1 MQLPVL
7 SLLILAFTSVISA
20 QSFLPPALPLITRSP
35 YLNAWSDIRAL
46 KPNNWP
52 NFWTSNHTLGW
63 SGFIRVDGDLYEW
76 LGAAMSNPTLKF
88 TLADG
93 KKKDSATVND
103 VIITPTRTIYIM
115 TAGAVQF
122 NVTFL
127 SPIEPD
133 DVVLQSF
140 PFGYVFVDVNSSDGA
155 AHQVQVY
162 SDLSG
167 EWLAFA
173 NNVPIQWETST
184 SPVIAHSAKM
194 SSQNK
199 LQENSNMAQDA
210 TLYHA
215 TNPGDGVTW
224 QTGGHYGLRGW
235 FLDHGSLN
243 NTQDTTFRNIEDNF
257 PVFAFSHDLGSLTGA
272 KSFVYA
278 IGLARNPVIRQASG
292 SGSFDLPPYWSTKY
306 KSVDE
311 GLQAFLA
318 DADNAKARAIK
329 LDGKIQ
335 TDAQKISPPYSDV
348 VSLATRQ
355 TLAGVE
361 TVVGPSNSIF
371 MFLKDVGSSTR
382 VNPVETLYAA
392 FPTFLYINPT
402 WCQYLLEPLLQ
413 YQSSSRYTK
422 SYAAPDLG
430 PSYPAADGEPDANAL
445 RSIDDTSA
453 MLIMT
458 WAHARFTGQQGLL
471 NTYYSTLQKWAENL
485 ISSNA
490 LSPSGGAQS
499 ADGLDMNNM
508 TNLAIK
514 GIIGVRSMAEISH
527 TLGKGDDASKYQNQA
542 SSWVESWK
550 TQAFS
555 GGHLTATYGAS
566 NSWALMYNLYA
577 DKLLGMKLVSDDI
590 YDAQDKFYAGQVLS
604 SSKFGLPYDSNA
616 VNSVKSHWT
625 MLTAATTK
633 DTGARDFFIKTVRDK
648 ALDSDNFAAF
658 PTSYNSQDGK
668 SISGRAS
675 PAQGAVYGLLT
686 LNLESKLAG
695 LSGNSGG
702 SSGSK
707 SNTGAIAGGV
717 VGGLAALALLALGI
731 LFYRRRKSDNQ
742 PRDYEEGKGTLATFF
757 SRGGN
762 RSGHGS
768 GNALDDYHPEPIT
781 MPLAT
786 GHSSGFQSQSSYY
799 SPVDPYGGQPGRMSY
814 STSAGSTSNSGAQM
828 LPLAP
833 LRMHNADNMDY
844 QAPPLPRKGD
854 LARIHGTPSTEDIA
868 RHNANSDTLPTS
880 PSVGASSDASQ
891 LRFEVENLRREME
904 EMRSRTMYEPPP
916 QYT

>member
-1 MQLPVL
+1 MT
-7 SLLILAFTSVISA
+7 TS
-20 QSFLPPALPLITRSP
+20 QSFFPSALPIINRSP
-35 YLNAWSDIRAL
+35 YLNVWSDATGL

-52 NFWTSNHTLGW
+52 TFWTSNHTLSW

-76 LGAAMSNPTLKF
+76 LGAAMTNPTLKF

-93 KKKDSATVND
+93 KKKDRATLND
-103 VIITPTRTIYIM
+103 VIITPTRTVYVM
-115 TAGAVQF
+115 TAGAVQL

-140 PFGYVFVDVNSSDGA
+140 PFSYVFVDVNSSDGA

-184 SPVIAHSAKM
+184 SPVITHSAKT

-243 NTQDTTFRNIEDNF
+243 STQDTAFRNIEDNF
-257 PVFAFSHDLGSLTGA
+257 PVFAFSHDLGALTGA

-306 KSVDE
+306 KSVDK
-311 GLQAFLA
+311 GLQVFLA
-318 DADNAKARAIK
+318 DADNAKARAFK
-329 LDGKIQ
+329 LDERIQ
-335 TDAQKISPPYSDV
+335 TDARKISSPYNDV

-371 MFLKDVGSSTR
+371 MFMKDVGGSTR

-402 WCQYLLEPLLQ
+402 WCQYLLEPLLL

-430 PSYPAADGEPDANAL
+430 MSLFNQAL
-445 RSIDDTSA
+445 SGLPKHVFGPQAPHTPPPLENQTLMLYGLSMASPILVYSCFSTQPQLDTSA

-458 WAHARFTGQQGLL
+458 WAHARFTGQQSLL
-471 NTYYSTLQKWAENL
+471 NTYYSTLQKWAEHL

-490 LSPSGGAQS
+490 ASPSGGAQS

-527 TLGKGDDASKYQNQA
+527 TLGKDNDAFKYQDQA
-542 SSWVESWK
+542 LSWVKSWK
-550 TQAFS
+550 TQALS
-555 GGHLTATYGAS
+555 GGHLTATYGAP

-590 YDAQDKFYAGQVLS
+590 YDAQDTFYADQVLS
-604 SSKFGLPYDSNA
+604 SNKFGLPFDSNA
-616 VNSVKSHWT
+616 AGNVKSHWT
-625 MLTAATTK
+625 MLTAATMK
-633 DTGARDFFIKTVRDK
+633 DTGTRDFLIKTVRDK
-648 ALDSDNFAAF
+648 AIDNSSISAF
-658 PTSYNSQDGK
+658 PTSYNSLDGK
-668 SISGRAS
+668 IISGRGS

-686 LNLESKLAG
+686 LNLESKLVG
-695 LSGNSGG
+695 LSGPSNGGRSNSR
-702 SSGSK
+702 K
-707 SNTGAIAGGV
+707 TNTGAIIGGA
-717 VGGLAALALLALGI
+717 VGGLAALALV
-731 LFYRRRKSDNQ
+731 LFGVLLYYRRKQGNRPRYLEQRIARLIGRNGNDSDHSIGDNQ
-742 PRDYEEGKGTLATFF
+742 IEPFVTPLPTKPKP
-757 SRGGN
+757 SPNSN
-762 RSGHGS
+762 RSPK
-768 GNALDDYHPEPIT
+768 NTRNDNHP
-781 MPLAT
+781 
-786 GHSSGFQSQSSYY
+786 
-799 SPVDPYGGQPGRMSY
+799 GQN
-814 STSAGSTSNSGAQM
+814 SAGQK
-828 LPLAP
+828 LPLTPERSQLAHV
-833 LRMHNADNMDY
+833 RN
-844 QAPPLPRKGD
+844 PRVSPGD
-854 LARIHGTPSTEDIA
+854 SAR
-868 RHNANSDTLPTS
+868 PTS
-880 PSVGASSDASQ
+880 PSTVTGLHRDMES
-891 LRFEVENLRREME
+891 LRRDME
-904 EMRSRTMYEPPP
+904 EMRLRTGYEPPP
-916 QYT
+916 EYV